1 MWLFLGVP
9 NNEGTH
15 DFGVSDRCACCST
28 PKEEQAFKTFKNHRD
43 EKQKAMSLQL
53 SQTQKTGSSGSGVKA
68 LVADMQQK
76 IAEQDATINI
86 LSQRIDEIEREKDRI
101 NDAVGKHVFT
111 LDSRMTKEVESL
123 KEDLEHKFAL
133 QVAEN
138 KRLLNQLVKQKNEQG
153 AMRKYIEALEERIRL
168 LQDEV
173 GI

>member
-1 MWLFLGVP
+1 M
-9 NNEGTH
+9 
-15 DFGVSDRCACCST
+15 
-28 PKEEQAFKTFKNHRD
+28 
-43 EKQKAMSLQL
+43 LQRNRNRKL
-53 SQTQKTGSSGSGVKA
+53 SSTQKSSGGSGVKA

-86 LSQRIDEIEREKDRI
+86 LSQRIDEMEREKDRI